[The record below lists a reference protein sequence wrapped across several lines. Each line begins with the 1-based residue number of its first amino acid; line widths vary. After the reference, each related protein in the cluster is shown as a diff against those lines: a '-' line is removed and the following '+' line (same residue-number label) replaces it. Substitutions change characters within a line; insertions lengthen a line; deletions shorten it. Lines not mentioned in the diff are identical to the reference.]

1 MMLMQCELFNSPQ
14 SAQIHRKSDKLTPPC
29 VRFLLSSM
37 KNTRRNTK
45 GRGVP
50 ITPKGKRG
58 EKEKH
63 TFFLKR
69 NNAWVASQ
77 EALV

>member
-1 MMLMQCELFNSPQ
+1 MQCELFNSPQ

-29 VRFLLSSM
+29 LRFLLSSM

-58 EKEKH
+58 GGKH
-63 TFFLKR
+63 TFFFEKR